1 MKPRNLV
8 VLCLILLI
16 CLGCEPL
23 QPVAPPKPQ
32 PKPVDAYRCLT
43 TDVQKIAVTRPS
55 GSAANQ
61 RVAAYIETELKK
73 LKFTVQRQEF
83 GSGVNIIGIQ
93 RGQTTQTII
102 VGSHYDSV
110 SSTPGADDNAS
121 GCAMNLLLARQL
133 NQQTLRRQLR
143 HTIRYV
149 FFDGE
154 ERGLVGSS
162 YYARNMKERCN
173 FMVNFDMVGN
183 LHSLYVVDP
192 DAVFSELFKKYPWAR
207 SISHRQGVGP
217 SDHAPFQRRG
227 IPFVWIFTG
236 GHGRY
241 HNSSD
246 TVNSLNYNGMVKINQ
261 YAKDL
266 ILSLDK
272 QENKAANEAMIESL
286 TVVPYT
292 P

>member
-1 MKPRNLV
+1 MKLHSILV
-8 VLCLILLI
+8 VLILVT
-16 CLGCEPL
+16 CLGCEPP
-23 QPVAPPKPQ
+23 QSTPESQ
-32 PKPVDAYRCLT
+32 PKPVDAYQCLT
-43 TDVQKIAVTRPS
+43 TDVKQIAITRPS

-61 RVAAYIETELKK
+61 RIAAYITVELKK
-73 LKFTVQRQEF
+73 LKVVVQRQEF

-93 RGQTTQTII
+93 RGQTGQTII

-110 SSTPGADDNAS
+110 STTPGADDNAS

-133 NQQTLRRQLR
+133 ASVQLY

-154 ERGLVGSS
+154 EHGLVGSS
-162 YYARNMKERCN
+162 YYARNMKEHCD

-183 LHSLYVVDP
+183 LHSSYQADP

-207 SISHRQGVGP
+207 AISHRQGAGP
-217 SDHAPFQRRG
+217 SDHAPFQQRG
-227 IPFVWIFTG
+227 VSFVWIFTG
-236 GHGRY
+236 GHNRY
-241 HNSSD
+241 HGPLD
-246 TVNSLNYNGMVKINQ
+246 TPNTLNYEGMVKIDQ
-261 YAKDL
+261 YARDL

-272 QENKAANEAMIESL
+272 QENKTANEVMIESL
-286 TVVPYT
+286 SLVPYM